1 MLHQAFFTLLMCQA
15 EGVLEPPPPPPPAP
29 AAVTDSESTEKPQK
43 TTALPQETPASPRE
57 TVTSTPTVADAPA
70 RTYELEPLCV
80 ELSQITYSCSS
91 VAFTPAEC
99 QKAYRGWQTQCAQ
112 QFQSMMACISD
123 AGFMCEGEQYR
134 SVNKCDD
141 SIKVMQECSSALP
154 MTAMTEAKDESN
166 SSTNGDDA
174 EKPKRTFIKGNIVHL
189 GTRELVSRF
198 DHISLRAGPRI
209 ISKDFYLT
217 VAPSAALYTD
227 SVAFAFHVPLN
238 LLVYRGASLQTSF
251 ENQALE
257 FGGFSVRGQDWD
269 ELSDFARIIRFI
281 TYGRKESPVY
291 FTITSLRPSTL
302 GHGQLVHNYQPNLD
316 VDRSMTGLVFDAY
329 NDWGGFQFQMNDVT
343 FNNRMI
349 GALAFVKPLGILGS
363 SNLSP
368 VLRSLSV
375 GVEYAA
381 DFRAPRCIQL
391 SSTDNRCVQGSGHAA
406 GPDPYTGRGRDNTFV
421 RTDPERGQ
429 PVVSYTDVQAYGLSS
444 ELKFYRSE
452 SVDLKA
458 YVTWHQFAG
467 AGDGYAGGVLSRLT
481 LGEKWLSGIRAR
493 TEFRTFT
500 SGFQPNYW
508 DTLYEISK
516 FQTIQTVSLYQI
528 APTKYQYTFG
538 DPENGFVLPDRGRS
552 NGYNL
557 EFSWGLFKNSRR
569 NKKVAVGLGLTGSD
583 AGNDTNFYGHIEL
596 PLFKYVQIFGS
607 FIRLNAANVNEV
619 FSENLDNVIALAG
632 ARLQIL
638 PFLFMNLNYARSFQN
653 IRRPGA
659 EFHLGNENVVDR
671 FGEPSTLFTQDRIYE
686 ASHVLSME
694 LELGLEFK
702 E

>member
-15 EGVLEPPPPPPPAP
+15 EVVLEPPPPPPPAP
-29 AAVTDSESTEKPQK
+29 SSILRIEKREKPQK
-43 TTALPQETPASPRE
+43 NPAKPKPSSTNTTAS
-57 TVTSTPTVADAPA
+57 APA
-70 RTYELEPLCV
+70 RIYELEPLCV

-91 VAFTPAEC
+91 IAFTPAEC
-99 QKAYRGWQTQCAQ
+99 QKSYRGWQTQCAE
-112 QFQSMMACISD
+112 QFQAMMSCISD

-134 SVNKCDD
+134 SVNKCDA
-141 SIKVMQECSSALP
+141 SIQALQECSAALP
-154 MTAMTEAKDESN
+154 ITAIKESN
-166 SSTNGDDA
+166 VTETTQQNAKKG
-174 EKPKRTFIKGNIVHL
+174 KRQFIKGNIVHL
-189 GTRELVSRF
+189 GTRELVSRY
-198 DHISLRAGPRI
+198 DHISIRAGPRI

-217 VAPSAALYTD
+217 VAPSGALYTE
-227 SVAFAFHVPLN
+227 SVALAFHVPLN

-257 FGGFSVRGQDWD
+257 FGGFSIRGQDWD

-316 VDRSMTGLVFDAY
+316 VDRSMTGMVFDAY
-329 NDWGGFQFQMNDVT
+329 NDWGGFQFQMNDIT

-349 GALAFVKPLGILGS
+349 GALAFVKPLGLFDS
-363 SNLSP
+363 SNVSP
-368 VLRSLSV
+368 ILRSLSI

-381 DFRAPRCIQL
+381 DFKAPRCIQL

-406 GPDPYTGRGRDNTFV
+406 GPDPYTGEGRDNTFV
-421 RTDPERGQ
+421 RTDPELGQ

-444 ELKFYRSE
+444 ELKFYRSD

-493 TEFRTFT
+493 TEFRTFS
-500 SGFQPNYW
+500 SGFRPNYW

-516 FQTIQTVSLYQI
+516 FQTIQTVSQFQI
-528 APTKYQYTFG
+528 APTKYQNTFG
-538 DPENGFVLPDRGRS
+538 DPENGFVLQDQGRS

-557 EFSWGLFKNSRR
+557 EFSLGLFKNSRR
-569 NKKVAVGLGLTGSD
+569 NKKVAIGLGLTGSD

-596 PLFKYVQIFGS
+596 PLFKYVQLFGS
-607 FIRLNAANVNEV
+607 FIRLNAANVDEV
-619 FSENLDNVIALAG
+619 FSDNLDNVIALAG